1 MKIKVYEFP
10 NGSIAEVEVTEKS
23 YSQKPNLESHS
34 GISIDSQEPKR
45 IYEVNVDD
53 NFFENR
59 SQYKV
64 KINKGKVNI
73 RAK

>member
-10 NGSIAEVEVTEKS
+10 NGSIAEVGVTEKS
-23 YSQKPNLESHS
+23 YSQKPNLESQS
-34 GISIDSQEPKR
+34 GISINSQEPKR